1 MRLVENHFLL
11 IIESFIERTVCF
23 MKNSNSLSIRKH
35 AVGIDVSK
43 DTLEVCSGKKTS
55 SESMNFST
63 SRCFKNAREGF
74 ESLLSW
80 ARKQSDQNRP
90 VWFVMEAT
98 GVYYE
103 QLAYFLHK
111 AGENVCVLVASRAA
125 HYAKSLPIKSKTDAI
140 DARILSRYGLERH
153 PEMWKPA
160 SPRLRKI
167 KALIREREQLQ
178 KQHTQLMNRLHAA
191 RKAWGHPQT
200 SLERLSDHA
209 KQIGRYLKQISTELD
224 NLWQSNQ
231 QLAEPVSR
239 IAGINGIG
247 EQTVL
252 DIIAETDG
260 FALITNRN
268 QLASYSGLDV
278 VLDESGNRQGATK
291 ISKHG
296 NAHLRKALYMP
307 AMSAIQHNP
316 ALKLFYERL
325 VEKHPNQK
333 MIAVTAVMRKL
344 LLLVYS
350 LWKSGKEYDPE
361 FHYQQIMVKP

>member
-1 MRLVENHFLL
+1 
-11 IIESFIERTVCF
+11 
-23 MKNSNSLSIRKH
+23 MKHSMSTSICKN

-43 DTLEVCSGKKTS
+43 DTLEVCPGNKTYS
-55 SESMNFST
+55 DAINFRP
-63 SRCFKNAREGF
+63 SRCFSNASEGF

-80 ARKQSDQNRP
+80 ARKHTGQDNP

-103 QLAYFLHK
+103 QLAYFLHQ
-111 AGENVCVLVASRAA
+111 AGEKVCVLVASRAA
-125 HYAKSLPIKSKTDAI
+125 HYAKSLPIKSKTDSI
-140 DARILSRYGLERH
+140 DARILARYGLERR
-153 PEMWKPA
+153 PECWKPA

-191 RKAWGHPQT
+191 RKAWGHPET

-209 KQIGRYLKQISTELD
+209 KQIGRYLEQITIELD

-247 EQTVL
+247 RQTVL

-296 NAHLRKALYMP
+296 NAHIRRALYMP

-344 LLLVYS
+344 LLLIYS
-350 LWKSGKEYDPE
+350 LWKSGKEYDRE
-361 FHYQQIMVKP
+361 FHYRQIMVKP

>member
-1 MRLVENHFLL
+1 L
-11 IIESFIERTVCF
+11 C
-23 MKNSNSLSIRKH
+23 
-35 AVGIDVSK
+35 
-43 DTLEVCSGKKTS
+43 
-55 SESMNFST
+55 
-63 SRCFKNAREGF
+63 
-74 ESLLSW
+74 
-80 ARKQSDQNRP
+80 
-90 VWFVMEAT
+90 
-98 GVYYE
+98 
-103 QLAYFLHK
+103 
-111 AGENVCVLVASRAA
+111 
-125 HYAKSLPIKSKTDAI
+125 
-140 DARILSRYGLERH
+140 
-153 PEMWKPA
+153 
-160 SPRLRKI
+160 KI

-178 KQHTQLMNRLHAA
+178 KQHTQLTNRLHAA

-209 KQIGRYLKQISTELD
+209 QIGRYLEQITIELD

-231 QLAEPVSR
+231 QLSEPVSR

-247 EQTVL
+247 RQPVL

-260 FALITNRN
+260 FTLISNRN

-278 VLDESGNRQGATK
+278 VLDESGNRQGAAK

-296 NAHLRKALYMP
+296 NAHIRRALYMP

-344 LLLVYS
+344 LLLIYS

-361 FHYQQIMVKP
+361 FHYRQIMVKP